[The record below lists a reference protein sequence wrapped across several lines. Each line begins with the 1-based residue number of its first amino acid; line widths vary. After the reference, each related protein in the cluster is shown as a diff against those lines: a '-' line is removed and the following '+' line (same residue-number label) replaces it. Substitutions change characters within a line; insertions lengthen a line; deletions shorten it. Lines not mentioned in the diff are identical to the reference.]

1 MSTDHVKFLSTKIE
15 TETKKFDLV
24 SKCFSN
30 ILKAEEDLKK
40 RRLEAYDVLGK
51 IDDDNDYIN
60 NMYVNFKESLKDL
73 EFTRERKIQKLKTSI
88 LPAIKYYP
96 YKVKEF
102 KRPLDQIKDYDKNIQ
117 KYTSKIETAKNK
129 GSIDIQTIKAN
140 EDERNKIGN
149 EKEKTKNSLEN
160 NLLLFEAERVDD
172 NKAFLLQFI
181 HMEIAYHA
189 SALQSLSKLYSEINI
204 LEPKEKLK
212 EFIAKYNLSSMRDY
226 NVEDKFKFK
235 MGETERRV
243 NEMKIKNQ
251 NLKANDGN
259 NVGKADNNKIEGNA
273 VSAVGN
279 LKSGSVRNKIIDDI

>member
-30 ILKAEEDLKK
+30 ILKAEEELKK

-149 EKEKTKNSLEN
+149 EKEKTKNLLEN
-160 NLLLFEAERVDD
+160 NLLLFEAERLDD

-204 LEPKEKLK
+204 LEPKEKLR

-243 NEMKIKNQ
+243 NELKSKSQ
-251 NLKANDGN
+251 NLKNDGN
-259 NVGKADNNKIEGNA
+259 NVGKADINKVDGNV

>member
-30 ILKAEEDLKK
+30 ILKAEEELKK

-149 EKEKTKNSLEN
+149 EKEKTKNLLEN
-160 NLLLFEAERVDD
+160 NLLLFEAERLDD

-204 LEPKEKLK
+204 LEPKEKLR

-243 NEMKIKNQ
+243 NELKSKSQ
-251 NLKANDGN
+251 NLKNDGN
-259 NVGKADNNKIEGNA
+259 NVGKADINKVDGNA

-279 LKSGSVRNKIIDDI
+279 LKSGSLRNKIIDDI

>member
-30 ILKAEEDLKK
+30 ILKAEEELKK

-149 EKEKTKNSLEN
+149 EKEKTKNLLEN
-160 NLLLFEAERVDD
+160 NLLLFEAERLDD

-243 NEMKIKNQ
+243 NELKSKSQ
-251 NLKANDGN
+251 NLKNDGN
-259 NVGKADNNKIEGNA
+259 NVGKADINKVDGNT

>member
-30 ILKAEEDLKK
+30 ILKAEEELKK

-149 EKEKTKNSLEN
+149 EKEKTKNLLEN
-160 NLLLFEAERVDD
+160 NLLLFEAERLDD

-204 LEPKEKLK
+204 LEPKEKLR

-243 NEMKIKNQ
+243 NELKSKSQ
-251 NLKANDGN
+251 NLKNDGN
-259 NVGKADNNKIEGNA
+259 NVGKADINKVDGNA

>member
-30 ILKAEEDLKK
+30 ILKAEEELKK

-149 EKEKTKNSLEN
+149 EKEKTKNLLEN
-160 NLLLFEAERVDD
+160 NLLLFEAERLDD

-243 NEMKIKNQ
+243 NELKSKSQ
-251 NLKANDGN
+251 NLKNDGN
-259 NVGKADNNKIEGNA
+259 NVGKADINKVDGNV